1 MLASTARLQCCWES
15 LSALQV
21 DAIQQPTQQPT
32 PSTALETLAQ
42 VDATFCE
49 LNPCGRGTNLQ
60 LLFTLLNTK
69 PAAAKPA
76 GSEDG

>member
-1 MLASTARLQCCWES
+1 MRPALPCCLQANAPSPASH
-15 LSALQV
+15 
-21 DAIQQPTQQPT
+21 T
-32 PSTALETLAQ
+32 PAQ